1 MTKRCARL
9 TGNRRVTA
17 ALLFATLVLAV
28 AFAQRLLFTISSLI
42 VFAGQDNGQNSAT
55 TILSGLFLEI
65 ALGLLPFVI
74 GAFLCTWLVAPV
86 AAELGVISV
95 VWRSLLAAV
104 AGAIIVFVVTL
115 AGSLLTGFDTSA
127 GLVYGWAAGA
137 AVTAASNVG
146 WAISQAV
153 YSAVNMAI
161 AFAPLTVLDGLLV
174 WFWLRTTPV
183 AAVPATDTAEV

>member
-42 VFAGQDNGQNSAT
+42 VF
-55 TILSGLFLEI
+55 